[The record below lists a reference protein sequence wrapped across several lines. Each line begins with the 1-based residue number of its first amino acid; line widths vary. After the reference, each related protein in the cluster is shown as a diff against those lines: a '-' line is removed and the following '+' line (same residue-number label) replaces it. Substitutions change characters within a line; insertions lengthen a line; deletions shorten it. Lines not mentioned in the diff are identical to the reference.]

1 MTIRTNLNT
10 LGIPSPLPSR
20 RNKIWATGIAS
31 IWCGQYLGWNDVIVV
46 VDCCGS
52 QLLGWRLSSSGDTD
66 AAEAAFEDS
75 LAMYFRKQAETSKGL
90 TIESDCSLVF
100 NSLRYSEALNRQGI
114 THHVKKPHQNSL
126 IGGYLK
132 SLTHSLSEMLRQL
145 EPCTSLAEV
154 KRNIS
159 PLMRLASQTKH
170 RDLVA

>member
-1 MTIRTNLNT
+1 
-10 LGIPSPLPSR
+10 
-20 RNKIWATGIAS
+20 
-31 IWCGQYLGWNDVIVV
+31 
-46 VDCCGS
+46 
-52 QLLGWRLSSSGDTD
+52 
-66 AAEAAFEDS
+66 
-75 LAMYFRKQAETSKGL
+75 MYFRKQAETSKGL

-126 IGGYLK
+126 IGAYLK

-170 RDLVA
+170 